1 MLVESVKE
9 GVTINPLAARSV
21 FWELN
26 APSASEEP
34 AGIDGAGAGV
44 AVPGL
49 DGAAG
54 AGAAWPVGPPPET
67 VTLMSNWPSRS
78 SRVSGRR
85 MSCWCSLFGK

>member
-1 MLVESVKE
+1 MRM
-9 GVTINPLAARSV
+9 PLASTRGIVTPGAIDST
-21 FWELN
+21 WELN

-54 AGAAWPVGPPPET
+54 AGAAWPGVH
-67 VTLMSNWPSRS
+67 
-78 SRVSGRR
+78 
-85 MSCWCSLFGK
+85 